1 MLQSPRRRRLQ
12 YTRSSIGIWTKIYT
26 LVYWS
31 NWSGYDRHPLHSQP
45 RDTDKPKNNI
55 NNRANIMFFI
65 EVLCDMALRENLPE
79 FVVRIQREIFRIVDA
94 VAPAD
99 GSGAANVKVARRV
112 GYGWSIFMHCVSN

>member
-1 MLQSPRRRRLQ
+1 
-12 YTRSSIGIWTKIYT
+12 
-26 LVYWS
+26 
-31 NWSGYDRHPLHSQP
+31 
-45 RDTDKPKNNI
+45 
-55 NNRANIMFFI
+55 MFFI

-112 GYGWSIFMHCVSN
+112 GCIMAQSFGIVSADQVPGITIASREESA